1 MSRLID
7 ADALIKY
14 LNDNRITS
22 NSDAINEQLTADA
35 VPVVRCK
42 DCKYRTDG
50 KCFFTDKAKDPDYC
64 CSFGEKVTKSGMKKF
79 FVLSRC
85 SPEYHRIVEAEDI
98 SEVADRYH
106 DSCYGIV
113 EILQDEVTE

>member
-14 LNDNRITS
+14 LNDNRIAS
-22 NSDAINEQLTADA
+22 NSDAINEQPT
-35 VPVVRCK
+35 VVRCK

-50 KCFFTDKAKDPDYC
+50 KCFFTDKAKDPDYY

-79 FVLSRC
+79 FVLSRF
-85 SPEYHRIVEAEDI
+85 SPEHHRIVEAEDI